1 MTPREARSAAR
12 APTIGVL
19 VDLLE
24 GEYQSG
30 VVGGMVEA
38 SLDLGFNMI
47 LLYDNLRRARGEGA
61 RRSDMTYDLAGA
73 ATIDGIVVMAGPLA
87 NIVGMDELAA
97 YCERFRP
104 RPMCS
109 IAATVRGMTGVL
121 VDGEPALRE
130 GIRHLVEEHGCRDV
144 AFLAGPPQNVEA
156 RARLQVYRE
165 TLAELGLP
173 APDANVAAGGFRYEA
188 GVNGVEVLFDQR
200 GLRPD
205 AIVASSDTM
214 ALGAIDAL
222 RVRGLHVPSDVAVT
236 GFDDISDA
244 RYSLPSLTTIRQ
256 PLRQQGRLATEVLL
270 RRLRGE
276 NVEDPLVLPAELI
289 VRRSCGCY
297 PETRHIPGALE
308 RQQRPVSV
316 AGEGA
321 PRKALVEA
329 RPGIVEA
336 VREAAGE
343 LPADF
348 PEDWAE
354 GLVDSLLTE
363 LSGGPAGFGDKVRQ
377 LLKETMQPA
386 ATGHPLRPAL
396 AALGRELLP
405 ALSPDEVQRA
415 GVGERLDEA
424 EYLVGEAIEESH
436 MHYRLMIERR
446 RRSLT
451 EATEALSGA
460 YDLESLGEA
469 LHESL
474 PQLGV
479 PSAFLVLDRAAAP
492 GPARVVFAHD
502 PRRDPAELER
512 LMCTPVDG
520 ACLPDGL
527 LPKDRRYTMVAE
539 PLFFEDES
547 LGYAIFEMTPR
558 DAFTYDAFGALRVR
572 VSGAVKVALL
582 IEELQLRVGQLR
594 QAQKMETLGQLSGAI
609 AHDFN
614 NLLQAIRGYAELA
627 AMAEPGSAEAKADL
641 EEIVRAS
648 DRAAELTR
656 QLLTF
661 SQPTRANARVVDVN
675 ACVQQALPLIK
686 SLMGPTIEVSTV
698 LRPGAGRI
706 VIDPAQFEQALVNL
720 CVNGRDAM
728 REGGSVTIETGSRAD
743 TPRLARALVS
753 VGPTENARRL
763 ETVPVSY
770 VSVFDTGAGIAPEIK
785 DRIFEPFFTTKDT
798 GQGTGLGLSIVYGI
812 VHGAGGEIAV
822 ETKPGKGTGVWL
834 VYPASPDREES
845 VAAVAETPIRGS
857 ETVLLVED
865 EAAIR
870 KLAQR
875 VLVDA
880 GYRVLTAAN
889 GEEARGLWQ
898 ANEGRVE
905 LLLSDV
911 TLPGMSGVAFAAE
924 LASGPKPPRT
934 LFISGHLAGPGGGPD
949 LPAGAAFLPKP
960 FSVSALLDAVRGAL
974 DSPKPR

>member
-1 MTPREARSAAR
+1 MAPRKARSAAH

-47 LLYDNLRRARGEGA
+47 LLSDSLRRAMGEDG
-61 RRSDMTYDLAGA
+61 RRRDITYDLAGA
-73 ATIDGIVVMAGPLA
+73 DTIDGIVVMAGPLA
-87 NIVGMDELAA
+87 NLVGMDELAA

-104 RPMCS
+104 RPICS
-109 IAATVRGMTGVL
+109 IAASIPGMAGVL
-121 VDGEPALRE
+121 VDGGPALRD

-173 APDANVAAGGFRYEA
+173 TPDTNVATGGFRYEA
-188 GVNGVEVLFDQR
+188 GVSCVEVLFDQR

-222 RVRGLHVPSDVAVT
+222 RVRGLHVPGDVAVL

-244 RYSLPSLTTIRQ
+244 RYSVPSVTTIRQ

-270 RRLRGE
+270 GRLRGE
-276 NVEDPLVLPAELI
+276 KVEDLLVLPAELI

-308 RQQRPVSV
+308 RQPRLASV
-316 AGEGA
+316 PAKRA
-321 PRKALVEA
+321 PSKALGEA
-329 RPGIVEA
+329 RPRIVAA
-336 VREAAGE
+336 VREAAGG
-343 LPADF
+343 LPDSF
-348 PEDWAE
+348 PKDWAE
-354 GLVDSLLTE
+354 GLVDSLLAE
-363 LSGGPAGFGDKVRQ
+363 LSGGPAGFGERVRQ

-405 ALSPDEVQRA
+405 RLGSDEGPRA
-415 GVGERLDEA
+415 VAEKRLEEA
-424 EYLVGEAIEESH
+424 DYLVGEAIEESH
-436 MHYRLMIERR
+436 IHYRLMIERR

-479 PSAFLVLDRAAAP
+479 PSAFLVLDRAVAP

-502 PRRDPAELER
+502 PGRDPGELER

-520 ACLPDGL
+520 PCLPDGL
-527 LPKDRRYTMVAE
+527 LPEDRRYTMVAE
-539 PLFFEDES
+539 PLSFEDES
-547 LGYAIFEMTPR
+547 LGYAVFEMTPR

-594 QAQKMETLGQLSGAI
+594 QVQKMETLGQLSGAI

-627 AMAEPGSAEAKADL
+627 AMAEPGSAEARADL

-648 DRAAELTR
+648 DRASELTR

-675 ACVQQALPLIK
+675 ACVQQALPLIER
-686 SLMGPTIEVSTV
+686 LMGPTIQVSTV

-728 REGGSVTIETGSRAD
+728 PQGGSVMIETGSRAD
-743 TPRLARALVS
+743 TPGLARALAS
-753 VGPTENARRL
+753 VGPTEHARRL

-785 DRIFEPFFTTKDT
+785 DRIFEPFFTTKET

-822 ETKPGKGTGVWL
+822 ETEPDNGTRVWL
-834 VYPASPDREES
+834 VYPASSDREEG
-845 VAAVAETPIRGS
+845 VANVAETPIRGN

-889 GEEARGLWQ
+889 GEEARALWK
-898 ANEGRVE
+898 ANEGRVD

-911 TLPGMSGVAFAAE
+911 TMPGLSGVAFAAE
-924 LASGPKPPRT
+924 LASGPRPPRT
-934 LFISGHLAGPGGGPD
+934 LFISGHLAGPAGGAD
-949 LPAGAAFLPKP
+949 LPPGAAFLPKP
-960 FSVSALLDAVRGAL
+960 FSVAALLDAVRGAL